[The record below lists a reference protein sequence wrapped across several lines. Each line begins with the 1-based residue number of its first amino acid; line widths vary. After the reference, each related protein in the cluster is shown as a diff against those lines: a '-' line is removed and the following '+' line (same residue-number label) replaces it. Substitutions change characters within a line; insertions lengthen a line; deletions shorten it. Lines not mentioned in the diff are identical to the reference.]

1 MTERNL
7 SLAALV
13 GRAIILVICMAA
25 SSCKARIGRRLFW
38 TSKTQVMV
46 TRPAMSVLL
55 RPDVGKNVV
64 VIDILRLIR
73 MVHHLGIGGRLAPEF
88 AWCMTARLQVVP
100 SEPKRPDPREL
111 DGQ

>member
-1 MTERNL
+1 
-7 SLAALV
+7 
-13 GRAIILVICMAA
+13 
-25 SSCKARIGRRLFW
+25 
-38 TSKTQVMV
+38 MV

-55 RPDVGKNVV
+55 HPDAEKNVV
-64 VIDILRLIR
+64 VILRLIR